1 MNFVIFAIVQ
11 IKVTVHVY
19 KNVIVK
25 ISLTICTCVVVFS
38 IVEIKFTVHA
48 RAPE

>member
-19 KNVIVK
+19 KNVIVR
-25 ISLTICTCVVVFS
+25 ISLNNMYMNFVIFAN
-38 IVEIKFTVHA
+38 VEIKLTVHV
-48 RAPE
+48 